1 MASWSKLGV
10 QVEVLHSK
18 AAVATQI
25 LVKRAGSNL
34 LVDAGDGTLR
44 DLLDSGVQPE
54 GLTAVLLTHG
64 HYDHVG
70 GLHSLL
76 GYLKMKKRS
85 LSLPVFLPRGCIEGL
100 SLLDG
105 FARMHSSKMPF
116 AVDVCE
122 LEDGD
127 EFSVAAFR
135 VVSRSVPHSTV
146 DASMPALGYRLTDGA
161 VSVAFTGDCGDSESV
176 RELVKGTDLALV
188 EASFKCYSS
197 ESQRSLHLTETL
209 AREIGSLAKEYLL
222 VHTGV

>member
-25 LVKRAGSNL
+25 LVKRAGSSL

-44 DLLDSGVQPE
+44 DLLDRGIQPE

-85 LSLPVFLPRGCIEGL
+85 LSSRLPSARLQRRSL
-100 SLLDG
+100 SPGRLRAHTL
-105 FARMHSSKMPF
+105 
-116 AVDVCE
+116 
-122 LEDGD
+122 LED
-127 EFSVAAFR
+127 
-135 VVSRSVPHSTV
+135 
-146 DASMPALGYRLTDGA
+146 A
-161 VSVAFTGDCGDSESV
+161 V
-176 RELVKGTDLALV
+176 
-188 EASFKCYSS
+188 
-197 ESQRSLHLTETL
+197 
-209 AREIGSLAKEYLL
+209 
-222 VHTGV
+222 